1 MRIEPISGS
10 KFLAKML
17 KGYGV
22 TTVFWV
28 PSVLRST
35 LLEIEKLGIKKVV
48 CHSEKAAAYMAD
60 GYARATKRPG
70 VAIAQS
76 VGAANMAAGLQD
88 AYLGQSPVIALT
100 GRWPAV
106 LRDKH
111 AYQEI
116 DHWPLYEPVT
126 KFNSYVDS
134 VDELPFYV
142 RQAFR
147 EATSGAPGPV
157 HLDLLGLDGS
167 SAVDQ
172 EGNLEFYI
180 EEEYKQYPSHR
191 PSTNPEIA
199 RAAIELIE
207 HSSKPVIVAGGGATA
222 SGSSREI
229 VRLSE
234 ALSIPVA
241 TSLNGKGLI
250 NENHELSAGV
260 TGTYSRESANR
271 IVSESDLVIFLGS
284 QTGGQVTHF
293 WEVPNKTAKFIQVN
307 ITPNELGRNYPADVS
322 ILGDVRETLRMFL
335 EVIKSSDYETK
346 DRTQWL
352 SRVSEIKDQWLEKSR
367 ALLNSDDT
375 PIRPERLCNE
385 ISDFLPED
393 SILVS
398 DTGHSGIWTG
408 TMVELRKPGQKYL
421 RCAGSLGW
429 AFPAALGAKCAEP
442 DKAVVCFTGDG
453 GFWYHLSEMETAV
466 RAGINTITVVNNN
479 RALNQDRGSVK
490 NLYKDFP
497 EGKSDEHWVFEDVNF
512 AEIASTIG
520 CLGIRVEHPG
530 DIRSALD
537 QALVSDKPVIIDVVT
552 DITAAAPPP
561 YSP

>member
-134 VDELPFYV
+134 VDELPFYI

-180 EEEYKQYPSHR
+180 EEEYKYDVSGFSAGFGIGHKWLFNNKFTL
-191 PSTNPEIA
+191 SINGEIA
-199 RAAIELIE
+199 RNLGNFDTDYLDNIE
-207 HSSKPVIVAGGGATA
+207 
-222 SGSSREI
+222 
-229 VRLSE
+229 
-234 ALSIPVA
+234 
-241 TSLNGKGLI
+241 
-250 NENHELSAGV
+250 
-260 TGTYSRESANR
+260 
-271 IVSESDLVIFLGS
+271 
-284 QTGGQVTHF
+284 
-293 WEVPNKTAKFIQVN
+293 
-307 ITPNELGRNYPADVS
+307 GRF
-322 ILGDVRETLRMFL
+322 G
-335 EVIKSSDYETK
+335 
-346 DRTQWL
+346 
-352 SRVSEIKDQWLEKSR
+352 
-367 ALLNSDDT
+367 
-375 PIRPERLCNE
+375 
-385 ISDFLPED
+385 
-393 SILVS
+393 
-398 DTGHSGIWTG
+398 
-408 TMVELRKPGQKYL
+408 
-421 RCAGSLGW
+421 
-429 AFPAALGAKCAEP
+429 
-442 DKAVVCFTGDG
+442 
-453 GFWYHLSEMETAV
+453 
-466 RAGINTITVVNNN
+466 
-479 RALNQDRGSVK
+479 
-490 NLYKDFP
+490 
-497 EGKSDEHWVFEDVNF
+497 VNF
-512 AEIASTIG
+512 G
-520 CLGIRVEHPG
+520 YRF
-530 DIRSALD
+530 
-537 QALVSDKPVIIDVVT
+537 
-552 DITAAAPPP
+552 
-561 YSP
+561 